1 MFKNFGFIKD
11 ANKSCKIVTKIET
24 LKKKFTTFIL
34 FKPEVQSI
42 RNSLSFSN
50 LRIVKNKAIKND
62 RGINLV
68 KIFGMFKSE

>member
-1 MFKNFGFIKD
+1 MFLSSKLLKEKNISHGFFNKNGGNSNGIYRSLNCGPGSNDKKSNIK
-11 ANKSCKIVTKIET
+11 K
-24 LKKKFTTFIL
+24 
-34 FKPEVQSI
+34 
-42 RNSLSFSN
+42 N